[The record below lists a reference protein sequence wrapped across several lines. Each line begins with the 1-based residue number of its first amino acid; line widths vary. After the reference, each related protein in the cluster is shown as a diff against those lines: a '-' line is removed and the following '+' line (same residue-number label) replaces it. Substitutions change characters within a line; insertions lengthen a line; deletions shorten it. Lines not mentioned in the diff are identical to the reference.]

1 MNSKPQKNNTLGVR
15 NIHLVTDAKSR
26 KGTRYYY
33 LVLKQNG
40 INITK
45 VYNENKYTLEEVVL
59 ERDSL
64 KSLYK
69 LK

>member
-1 MNSKPQKNNTLGVR
+1 MNSNPQLNNTLGVR
-15 NIHLVTDAKSR
+15 NIHLVTDKKSR
-26 KGTRYYY
+26 RGQRYYY
-33 LVLKQNG
+33 LVLKQKG
-40 INITK
+40 VNITR
-45 VYNENKYTLEEVVL
+45 VYNEDKYTLEEVVL